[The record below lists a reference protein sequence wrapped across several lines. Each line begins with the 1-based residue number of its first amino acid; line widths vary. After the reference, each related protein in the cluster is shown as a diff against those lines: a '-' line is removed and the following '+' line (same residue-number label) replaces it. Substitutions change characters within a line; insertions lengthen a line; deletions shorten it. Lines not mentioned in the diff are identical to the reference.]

1 MLLDKNNQT
10 NQFMAHNSLSQLK
23 TKAVWVFFFVMK
35 FLKFTKIRR
44 YKIKT

>member
-23 TKAVWVFFFVMK
+23 TKAVWVFLFCYEIS
-35 FLKFTKIRR
+35 KIHQNK
-44 YKIKT
+44 KI